1 MILQPGTGPIDG
13 RHYLAA
19 TPATVQWGV
28 LPTATTPPVLA
39 VESGD
44 VVTIDTVS
52 HEGILE
58 EFGRDPVGWFGAR
71 GVARA
76 DVLADAIA
84 IAREVPR
91 DPEKGP
97 HVLTGPIC
105 VRGALPGDLLRI
117 DVLRVAMR
125 VPYGVISSRHGWGAL
140 AGEMPEQPG
149 PVWVFTRVDGE
160 GAAARAM
167 IPFGSG
173 AARFPVAPFLGVMG
187 VAVDADNAGA
197 APSSTPPGPHAGNID
212 IAALQNGSTLYVPV
226 QVDGAGCYLGDPH
239 FAQGNGEVCLT
250 ALEGSLRADV
260 RLTVLRDDA
269 ARRAV
274 GLVRAPFAETD
285 EHWIAIGLHEDL
297 DEAMR
302 DAVRRA
308 LLFLESTL
316 GMERHLAYAYLSA
329 AADFE
334 VSQVVDVVKGV
345 HCRIRKSDFA

>member
-19 TPATVQWGV
+19 TPATVLWGV
-28 LPTATTPPVLA
+28 LPTAATPAVLD

-58 EFGRDPVGWFGAR
+58 EFGRDPVGWFGAQ
-71 GVARA
+71 GVAPA
-76 DVLADAIA
+76 DVLADAID

-91 DPEKGP
+91 DPAKGP
-97 HVLTGPIC
+97 HVLTGPIR
-105 VRGALPGDLLRI
+105 VRGAAPGDLLRI

-140 AGEMPEQPG
+140 AGEMPEQAG
-149 PVWVFTRVDGE
+149 PVWVFTRVDGD
-160 GAAARAM
+160 GADARAT
-167 IPFGSG
+167 IPFRAG

-187 VAVDADNAGA
+187 VAVDADDL
-197 APSSTPPGPHAGNID
+197 PSSTPPGPHAGNID
-212 IAALQNGSTLYVPV
+212 VAALGSGSTLYVPV

-260 RLTVLRDDA
+260 RLTVLRDDD

-274 GLVRAPFAETD
+274 GLVQAPFAETD

-308 LLFLESTL
+308 LTFLESTV